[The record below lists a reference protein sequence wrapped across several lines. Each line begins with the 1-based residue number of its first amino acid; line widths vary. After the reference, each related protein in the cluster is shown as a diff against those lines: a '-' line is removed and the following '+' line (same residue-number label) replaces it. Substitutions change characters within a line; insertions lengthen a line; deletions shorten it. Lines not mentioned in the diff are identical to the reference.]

1 MFFQKPIKF
10 VVLFTCFLFTLL
22 FVSLYAFKLEIESVP
37 EPDPAPQQLVIPLP
51 KNFVPE
57 TFEWHATE
65 TDFSSIK
72 EQFEETKRMLRYVD
86 EQIYLLDRR
95 AYTTGRMV
103 SNHKERAEYLQV
115 RVFVLHHIYNL
126 SQYVDLEDVDI
137 EE

>member
-1 MFFQKPIKF
+1 MFFQKFILS
-10 VVLFTCFLFTLL
+10 VLLLTCLCACE
-22 FVSLYAFKLEIESVP
+22 SEIEPAP
-37 EPDPAPQQLVIPLP
+37 EPEPTPQQRVTPLP

-86 EQIYLLDRR
+86 KQIYLLDRR
-95 AYTTGRMV
+95 AYITGHMS
-103 SNHKERAEYLQV
+103 SNHRERAEYLQV

-126 SQYVDLEDVDI
+126 SQYVDIEDVDI

>member
-1 MFFQKPIKF
+1 MFFQKSI
-10 VVLFTCFLFTLL
+10 L
-22 FVSLYAFKLEIESVP
+22 FVLLLACLCACESKIEPAP
-37 EPDPAPQQLVIPLP
+37 EPEPSPKQLVIPLP

-126 SQYVDLEDVDI
+126 SQYVNLEDVDI